1 MEQLQVT
8 HVLYIDVLFLIN
20 FVMDCLVLNTLR
32 IILKG
37 NTTWVRIGAAGSL
50 GALWA
55 CIAAVWHVLPVFM
68 EMMITWLAVS
78 SLMIKIT
85 FPVHSMRELIKY
97 LAGLY
102 LATVTLAGAAYAFY
116 QHTHFWIF
124 YTACSY
130 LLSIG
135 LWHVF
140 LEVRQRIRHLY
151 PVTLTY
157 GEKTRTFQ
165 ALVDTG
171 NHLYEPVSHRPV
183 HILDYQACADFCG
196 QVPGVVFI
204 PFHSVGGQGM
214 MPGIYLD
221 SMVVEK
227 NGTYTTVNKPL
238 VAISRQPL
246 SPGGEYQMLLN
257 EAEVAAGE

>member
-1 MEQLQVT
+1 MT

-32 IILKG
+32 IIMKG
-37 NTTWVRIGAAGSL
+37 KTTWLKIGAAGAA

-55 CIAAVWHVLPVFM
+55 CAAAVWNFLPVFV
-68 EMMITWLAVS
+68 EILLTWLAVS
-78 SLMIKIT
+78 SLMIKIA
-85 FPVHSMRELIKY
+85 FPVYSMQELIKY

-102 LATVTLAGAAYAFY
+102 LAAVSLAGLAYAFY

-124 YTACSY
+124 YTACAY
-130 LLSIG
+130 LFSLG
-135 LWHVF
+135 LWHIF

-151 PVTLTY
+151 PVTLSY
-157 GEKTRTFQ
+157 RGQTRTFQ
-165 ALVDTG
+165 ALIDTG
-171 NHLYEPVSHRPV
+171 NHLYEPVSRRPV
-183 HILDYQACADFCG
+183 HILDYQACAGFCE
-196 QVPGVVFI
+196 QVTGVVCI
-204 PFHSVGGQGM
+204 PFQSVGGQGM

-227 NGTYTTVNKPL
+227 NGTYTTINKPL

-257 EAEVAAGE
+257 EIEAVQGE